1 MTREEFK
8 RRWDAPCCDI
18 TFEDIADCAKEWA
31 LYSKPK
37 CFPINEV
44 RYRVLIA
51 AGCEDA
57 EDYRP
62 EDYEQAIC
70 KPVGC
75 FKTHKTEASEEC
87 VVEADKADLVRE
99 LWHRMRDR
107 GEIQWRTKD
116 GKMIPI
122 KDMTDSHLLNALRM
136 LRRRAE
142 FDELGYE
149 AMLDSIDS
157 RRDW

>member
-1 MTREEFK
+1 MTKEEFK
-8 RRWDAPCCDI
+8 KRWSAPNCAI
-18 TFEDIADCAKEWA
+18 TFEDIAACAKEWG
-31 LYSKPK
+31 LHSVPK
-37 CFPINEV
+37 CFPIDEV
-44 RYRVLIA
+44 RYRVLVA

-57 EDYRP
+57 EEYRP
-62 EDYEQAIC
+62 ENGEQAIY
-70 KPVGC
+70 KPMIYS
-75 FKTHKTEASEEC
+75 KTHKTEDLEEC

>member
-1 MTREEFK
+1 MTKEEFK
-8 RRWDAPCCDI
+8 KRWSAPNCDI
-18 TFEDIADCAKEWA
+18 TFADIADCAKEWG
-31 LYSKPK
+31 LHGKPK
-37 CFPINEV
+37 CFPIDAV
-44 RYRVLIA
+44 RYSVLVA

-62 EDYEQAIC
+62 EDEQDIYKSISYSKA
-70 KPVGC
+70 
-75 FKTHKTEASEEC
+75 HKTEDSEEC

-99 LWHRMRDR
+99 LWYRMRDR

-116 GKMIPI
+116 GRMIPI
-122 KDMTDSHLLNALRM
+122 KDMTDTHLLNALRM
-136 LRRRAE
+136 LRRRDE